1 MYNFPVRKERA
12 WNELR
17 PIVLEPDYLKDPEG
31 SCLVKYGETW
41 VLCTATVSEGAPFWL
56 SGGGQGWVTAE
67 YALLPRAVPERKER
81 RQGGREKEI
90 ARMIGR
96 SLRAGVDLRALE
108 GFTITLDCDVIQADG
123 GTRAASVTG
132 GFVALVRA
140 LEHMKRVGILDRLPV
155 REFLAGVSVAL
166 VGKQIFLDPDYN
178 EDVNAMADANFV
190 ISEKGNLAEVQVSS
204 EEGLLEPGMVARM
217 LEIATPAAGEITGK
231 QKEALKHGRHKP

>member
-1 MYNFPVRKERA
+1 VRAERA

-17 PIVLEPDYLKDPEG
+17 PITLEPDYLKDPEG
-31 SCLVKYGETW
+31 SCLVKYGNTW
-41 VLCTATVSEGAPFWL
+41 VLCTATVSRGLPSWL
-56 SGGGQGWVTAE
+56 SGSGQGWITAE

-81 RQGGREKEI
+81 RQGGRESEI

-96 SLRAGVDLRALE
+96 SLRAGVDLRAID
-108 GFTITLDCDVIQADG
+108 GFTITVDCDVLQADG
-123 GTRAASVTG
+123 GTRSASVTG
-132 GFVALVRA
+132 GFVALMRA
-140 LEHMKRVGILDRLPV
+140 LEHMRRVGILDRLPV

-178 EDVNAMADANFV
+178 EDAKAAADANFV
-190 ISEKGNLAEVQVSS
+190 ISERGNLAEVQVSS

-217 LEIATPAAGEITGK
+217 IEVATPAAVEITNI

>member
-1 MYNFPVRKERA
+1 MRKDRG

-17 PIVLEPDYLKDPEG
+17 PISIEPDYLKAPEG
-31 SCLVKYGETW
+31 SCLVRYGQTW
-41 VLCTATVSEGAPFWL
+41 VLCAATVSEGVPSWL

-96 SLRAGVDLRALE
+96 SLRAGVDLRALD
-108 GFTITLDCDVIQADG
+108 GFTITIDCDVIQADG

-140 LEHMKRVGILDRLPV
+140 LEHMKKVGILDRIPT
-155 REFLAGVSVAL
+155 REFLAGISVAL
-166 VGKQIFLDPDYN
+166 VGKQLFLDPDYN
-178 EDVNAMADANFV
+178 EDLNASVDANFV
-190 ISEKGNLAEVQVSS
+190 ISEKGNLAEVQISS
-204 EEGLLEPGMVARM
+204 EEGLMEPGVLAKM
-217 LEIATPAAGEITGK
+217 LEAATPAARDITEK
-231 QKEALKHGRHKP
+231 QREALKHGRNKP